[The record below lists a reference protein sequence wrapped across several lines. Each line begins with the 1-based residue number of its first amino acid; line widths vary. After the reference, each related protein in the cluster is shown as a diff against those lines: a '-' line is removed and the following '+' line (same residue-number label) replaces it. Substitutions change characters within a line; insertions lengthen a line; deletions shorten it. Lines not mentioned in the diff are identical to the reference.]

1 MKIELISLEVQK
13 VIVQSFI
20 EDFQNGKQ
28 IDYIFDKINY
38 LDILTASVLTEVS
51 IVLEY
56 IQIMKKLI
64 KQNYILNIFTNYQNP
79 FRLFILLIKMLKTFE
94 ANTATMKIDLNILQE
109 EIEAVMLQIIDD
121 TDNSQ
126 ILRNWLFD
134 DFAEGLKVIDFLAQL
149 YLLKI
154 INHNKIA
161 KIVEQI
167 WTGNYDQRKID
178 TIMQTIKVSEVGE
191 AYRNLNI
198 NLDIMT
204 TIVSKKRC

>member
-1 MKIELISLEVQK
+1 
-13 VIVQSFI
+13 
-20 EDFQNGKQ
+20 
-28 IDYIFDKINY
+28 
-38 LDILTASVLTEVS
+38 
-51 IVLEY
+51 
-56 IQIMKKLI
+56 MKKLI